1 MISTENSQM
10 AEAIRDDIAACAPIS
25 IGGVTLVVR
34 DLDRMTRFYREVVGL
49 ESIVQEGATLHLGVD
64 GRILIS
70 LRQDPDAL
78 PNSPRSAGLYHIAF
92 LLPSRDDL
100 GAWTRHVL
108 RLRIRLTGASDHLVS
123 EAIYLTDPEGN
134 GVEIY
139 ADRPSSTWTRI
150 QQVIQMGAGP
160 LDLGELSRSTTSVWN
175 GMPAGSTVGHVH
187 LQVGDVDSADA
198 FYGKLLGFKINA
210 AAPTVSFYSTGGYH
224 HQLAGNIWQSAGA
237 GIRREGTT
245 GLAEVELL
253 LRDSETLASV
263 ISHLTDAGRP
273 PQDEEGRLVIFDP
286 WNVRF
291 RLTSVAAP
299 PVTR

>member
-10 AEAIRDDIAACAPIS
+10 AEAIRDDIAACAPIR
-25 IGGVTLVVR
+25 IGAVTLGVR
-34 DLDRMTRFYREVVGL
+34 DLDRVTRFYREVMGL
-49 ESIVQEGATLHLGVD
+49 EPIAQEGATLHLGVD

-70 LRQDPDAL
+70 LRHDPDAL

-100 GAWTRHVL
+100 GAWVRHVL

-123 EAIYLTDPEGN
+123 EAVYLTDPEGN

-160 LDLGELSRSTTSVWN
+160 LDLGELSRSTTLDWN
-175 GMPAGSTVGHVH
+175 GMPAVGTVGHVH
-187 LQVGDVDSADA
+187 LQVGDIGSADS

-224 HQLAGNIWQSAGA
+224 HQLAGNTWQIAGA

-253 LRDSETLASV
+253 LRDSETLATVTSR
-263 ISHLTDAGRP
+263 LTDAGKP
-273 PQDEEGRLVIFDP
+273 PQDEEGHLVISDP
-286 WNVRF
+286 WNIRL
-291 RLTSVAAP
+291 RLTLADTTRVA
-299 PVTR
+299 R